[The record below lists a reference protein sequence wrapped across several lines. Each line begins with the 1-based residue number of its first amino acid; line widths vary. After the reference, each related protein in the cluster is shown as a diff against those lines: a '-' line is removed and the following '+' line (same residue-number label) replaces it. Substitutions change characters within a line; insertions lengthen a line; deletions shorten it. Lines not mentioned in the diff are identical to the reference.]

1 MSLLAHLVNK
11 YGRTVLH
18 SYDIQKLVGK
28 VVLVPTRLLREHEET
43 EPALVYCLVSE
54 LATLGVLKYP
64 VLADARTL
72 TVLDGHHRLNA
83 AKKLGYR
90 YIPVFFVDY
99 ADDRTITVTSFRKDF
114 KVTKV
119 DVVERGLSGSKY
131 PPKTS
136 KHRLRKTA
144 VPRIEANMEAI
155 DAGNPGHTPYIEDFR
170 LD

>member
-11 YGRTVLH
+11 YGKTVLH
-18 SYDIQKLVGK
+18 EYDLQKLVGK
-28 VVLVPTRLLREHEET
+28 VVLVPIRLLREHEET
-43 EPALVYCLVSE
+43 EASLVYCLVSE

-114 KVTKV
+114 RVTKV
-119 DVVERGLSGSKY
+119 EVVERALSGSKY

-155 DAGNPGHTPYIEDFR
+155 DAGSSPHLPKIEDFR
-170 LD
+170 S